1 MTTIISHY
9 PLKIKQIFRI
19 FRLVG
24 TNFSFFFEYM
34 IQIVVR
40 SVKDYSENRK
50 FDAETLEFRKT
61 YSKMKYG
68 RNNVILEFKLNY
80 NPNHSYLS
88 QLDVTYKTPD
98 LMSHFLPPHEVSF
111 TFCCSSIVFPR

>member
-1 MTTIISHY
+1 MNYRLTTIISHY
-9 PLKIKQIFRI
+9 PLKSNKFSEYLGLLAQIFH
-19 FRLVG
+19 
-24 TNFSFFFEYM
+24 FFEYM

-50 FDAETLEFRKT
+50 FDAETLELRKT

-80 NPNHSYLS
+80 NNI
-88 QLDVTYKTPD
+88 V
-98 LMSHFLPPHEVSF
+98 EVSF
-111 TFCCSSIVFPR
+111 

>member
-50 FDAETLEFRKT
+50 FDTEILELRKT

-80 NPNHSYLS
+80 NNI
-88 QLDVTYKTPD
+88 V
-98 LMSHFLPPHEVSF
+98 EVSF
-111 TFCCSSIVFPR
+111 

>member
-1 MTTIISHY
+1 
-9 PLKIKQIFRI
+9 
-19 FRLVG
+19 
-24 TNFSFFFEYM
+24 M

-80 NPNHSYLS
+80 NPKSFIPLS
-88 QLDVTYKTPD
+88 TRCNLQNP
-98 LMSHFLPPHEVSF
+98 
-111 TFCCSSIVFPR
+111 

>member
-1 MTTIISHY
+1 
-9 PLKIKQIFRI
+9 
-19 FRLVG
+19 
-24 TNFSFFFEYM
+24 M

-50 FDAETLEFRKT
+50 FDTEILELRKT

-80 NPNHSYLS
+80 NN
-88 QLDVTYKTPD
+88 TR
-98 LMSHFLPPHEVSF
+98 LPAKEDIAS
-111 TFCCSSIVFPR
+111 

>member
-1 MTTIISHY
+1 WHKFFI
-9 PLKIKQIFRI
+9 
-19 FRLVG
+19 
-24 TNFSFFFEYM
+24 FFEYM

-80 NPNHSYLS
+80 NNIVSRYLIHYMLLAITFLFIAYDFTIAFSDNSY
-88 QLDVTYKTPD
+88 
-98 LMSHFLPPHEVSF
+98 FL
-111 TFCCSSIVFPR
+111 R

>member
-1 MTTIISHY
+1 
-9 PLKIKQIFRI
+9 
-19 FRLVG
+19 
-24 TNFSFFFEYM
+24 M

-50 FDAETLEFRKT
+50 FDTEILELRKT

-80 NPNHSYLS
+80 NNIRLVRN
-88 QLDVTYKTPD
+88 LV
-98 LMSHFLPPHEVSF
+98 HFIIDDG
-111 TFCCSSIVFPR
+111 TN

>member
-1 MTTIISHY
+1 
-9 PLKIKQIFRI
+9 
-19 FRLVG
+19 
-24 TNFSFFFEYM
+24 M

-50 FDAETLEFRKT
+50 FDAETLEFMKT

-80 NPNHSYLS
+80 NNI
-88 QLDVTYKTPD
+88 V
-98 LMSHFLPPHEVSF
+98 EVSF
-111 TFCCSSIVFPR
+111 

>member
-1 MTTIISHY
+1 
-9 PLKIKQIFRI
+9 
-19 FRLVG
+19 VG

-80 NPNHSYLS
+80 NNI
-88 QLDVTYKTPD
+88 V
-98 LMSHFLPPHEVSF
+98 EVSF
-111 TFCCSSIVFPR
+111 

>member
-1 MTTIISHY
+1 
-9 PLKIKQIFRI
+9 
-19 FRLVG
+19 
-24 TNFSFFFEYM
+24 M

-80 NPNHSYLS
+80 NNI
-88 QLDVTYKTPD
+88 V
-98 LMSHFLPPHEVSF
+98 EVSF
-111 TFCCSSIVFPR
+111 QYSRFSLLCLFTPTLFRIQLLL

>member
-1 MTTIISHY
+1 
-9 PLKIKQIFRI
+9 
-19 FRLVG
+19 
-24 TNFSFFFEYM
+24 M

-50 FDAETLEFRKT
+50 FDTEILELRKT

-80 NPNHSYLS
+80 NNIVEVSFYPNHSYLS

>member
-1 MTTIISHY
+1 QVNFFWVANFN
-9 PLKIKQIFRI
+9 LKFGI
-19 FRLVG
+19 
-24 TNFSFFFEYM
+24 FFEYM

-50 FDAETLEFRKT
+50 FDTEILELRKT

-80 NPNHSYLS
+80 NNI
-88 QLDVTYKTPD
+88 V
-98 LMSHFLPPHEVSF
+98 EVSF
-111 TFCCSSIVFPR
+111 